1 MPDTDE
7 RLRELEIGHAELR
20 AVVTE
25 IKDNTQQIADYMGVV
40 SQALVSHNEISNGV
54 KNAHERLDKVEEQ
67 LHVGEPYLK
76 VIQWA
81 TEKAGTLVFIAFCV
95 ALFSA
100 IGWNIK

>member
-1 MPDTDE
+1 MADTEE
-7 RLRELEIGHAELR
+7 RIRELEIGHAELR

-40 SQALVSHNEISNGV
+40 SQALVSHNEISTGV
-54 KNAHERLDKVEEQ
+54 KNAHQRLDKIEDQ

-81 TEKAGTLVFIAFCV
+81 TEKAGTLLFIAFCV
-95 ALFSA
+95 GLFSA
-100 IGWNIK
+100 IGWKVS